1 MINTT
6 IEKILRIYGCENSV
20 RMIPISKIRDIR
32 FWVDKSKND
41 YGIETSRYMMKVW
54 YDGGDYNTFE
64 IKDKDA
70 MLELMDKFSD
80 YYTTSCVIP
89 D

>member
-64 IKDKDA
+64 IKDKDE
-70 MLELMDKFSD
+70 MLKLMDNFSD
-80 YYTTSCVIP
+80 YYTTTCIIP